1 MDNATL
7 ERYNIASSIVFQYRQ
22 FVRSGG
28 VLIVKNNKF
37 KVAGYLRLSVEDGD
51 KEVSDSIVSQKNII
65 EDKIKNLGEKFELVD
80 FYIDDGYTGLNTNR
94 PNFQRMLDD
103 IEKKKV
109 NCVITKDLSRLSRNN
124 FEANYYIEMYFLE
137 REIRYIAILDN
148 VDTYLKN
155 SNNDMIQF
163 KTLINDWYSKDI
175 SRKVKSGVWARKEQ
189 GLYVAAKA
197 PYGYMKDENNKNHL
211 IINPEEAPIVK
222 KIFQMY
228 NSGNSMGEIAEKL
241 QKDKVYCPSHNG
253 FQKNKKGEY
262 GWERSTISKMLKNE
276 MYLGNTVYGKGINLS
291 YKSKKVKQIPRSEW
305 KKYENTHKAIISKE
319 LFESVQKRMKL
330 NQKAKSHTHTWIL
343 NGIIYCKECG
353 EPMQLKVKYRK
364 DGKTISFMR
373 LYCSSSL
380 HKKGYCIRKYKGIE
394 LQSVTQ
400 IVVANLNKKVN
411 NLINC
416 EDIAELLEKAYKNRD
431 IQSIKN
437 ELDLKQK
444 KLAKINKM
452 ITSLYTDYKKGI
464 IQEYDF
470 NSMYNQEL
478 EKRDRLN
485 KEIKKLNNKINNQTI
500 ISEAEY
506 KRVVKKVSD
515 VKKWSKEQ
523 IADIIDNVQV
533 DNDDNIYI
541 NYKYA
546 VMEMA

>member
-1 MDNATL
+1 M
-7 ERYNIASSIVFQYRQ
+7 
-22 FVRSGG
+22 
-28 VLIVKNNKF
+28 KNNKF

-65 EDKIKNLGEKFELVD
+65 EDKIKSLGEKFELVD

-228 NSGNSMGEIAEKL
+228 NTGNSMGEIAEKL